1 MNPLKLHTN
10 GMFATRETFDN
21 AMAFAHEL
29 INSISDKQSG
39 DKIAALT
46 ALMVVVNTASKLWPE
61 ATAQSDE
68 PQELFPNMQAVRLA
82 QVQSDLDTR
91 IAALASRVGDLEQSR
106 NPVTDVV
113 VQVIQSEI
121 EAWADEK
128 FNYLV
133 DDWLRNHADI
143 GQEVE
148 TWMENNMDI
157 ENEVRDV
164 LSNANLSISLP

>member
-61 ATAQSDE
+61 A
-68 PQELFPNMQAVRLA
+68 PA
-82 QVQSDLDTR
+82 QVEPEISDLEARFEGR
-91 IAALASRVGDLEQSR
+91 IAALEESLASIAPGPTPLELTDL
-106 NPVTDVV
+106 
-113 VQVIQSEI
+113 IQSEI
-121 EAWADEK
+121 NTWADDS
-128 FNYLV
+128 FNDLV

-148 TWMENNMDI
+148 TWMENNLDI